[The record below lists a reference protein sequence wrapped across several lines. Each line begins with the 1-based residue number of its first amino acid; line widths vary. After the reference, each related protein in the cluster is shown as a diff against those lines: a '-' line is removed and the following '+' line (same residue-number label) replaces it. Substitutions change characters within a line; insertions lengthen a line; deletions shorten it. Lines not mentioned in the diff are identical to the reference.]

1 MPEAPARRPTR
12 GGSPAPTRERQ
23 DRRVVISLVT
33 AFVIVAL
40 IGATY
45 TLQGSFRTSDS
56 KAALTQSLD
65 AVSRQQVDFRVINQ
79 RFASWDELM
88 GKGMALP
95 PSQRVVSS
103 NTSGF
108 HWYVSLKDV
117 ETGVIC
123 ERLGGLMD
131 PGGEERPTNCRE
143 PAR

>member
-1 MPEAPARRPTR
+1 MPEAPVRRPAR
-12 GGSPAPTRERQ
+12 GGPVAPNREQQ
-23 DRRVVISLVT
+23 DRRVVVSLVT
-33 AFVIVAL
+33 AFVIVAV

-45 TLQGSFRTSDS
+45 SIQGSFKTDDS

-65 AVSRQQVDFRVINQ
+65 AVSRRQVDFRVINQ
-79 RFASWDELM
+79 RFASWDELT
-88 GKGMALP
+88 GKGMSLP

-108 HWYVSLKDV
+108 HWYVSLKDI

-131 PGGEERPTNCRE
+131 PGGEERPTSCRE
-143 PAR
+143 TVR

>member
-1 MPEAPARRPTR
+1 
-12 GGSPAPTRERQ
+12 
-23 DRRVVISLVT
+23 VVVSLVT
-33 AFVIVAL
+33 AFVIVAV

-45 TLQGSFRTSDS
+45 SIQGSFKTDDS

-65 AVSRQQVDFRVINQ
+65 DVSRRQVDFRVINQ
-79 RFASWDELM
+79 RFASWDELT
-88 GKGMALP
+88 GKGMSLP

-108 HWYVSLKDV
+108 HWYVSLKDI

-131 PGGEERPTNCRE
+131 PGGEERPTSCRE
-143 PAR
+143 TVR